1 MEKPGTK
8 RALSVNNEL
17 KKSIGYK
24 SVFLPED
31 CRPYRKRQ
39 FGELQPMH
47 EIAKQLDLAFTRL
60 YKEGYDVAVVRLF
73 GGVLGNTPK

>member
-1 MEKPGTK
+1 
-8 RALSVNNEL
+8 
-17 KKSIGYK
+17 
-24 SVFLPED
+24 
-31 CRPYRKRQ
+31 
-39 FGELQPMH
+39 MH